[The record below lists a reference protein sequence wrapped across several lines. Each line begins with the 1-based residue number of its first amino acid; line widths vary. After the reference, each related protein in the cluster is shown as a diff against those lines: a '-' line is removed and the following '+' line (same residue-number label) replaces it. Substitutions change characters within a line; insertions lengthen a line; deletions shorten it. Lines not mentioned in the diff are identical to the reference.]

1 MHLNQYCQKVVSL
14 CLSDEAEA
22 GSGGDQPVRNNLTEC
37 NGKGERKFP
46 NPIFLLQS
54 FMPKK
59 THCFER
65 SKSEK
70 TTSINPKKGQH
81 ISGQDT

>member
-46 NPIFLLQS
+46 QS
-54 FMPKK
+54 HF
-59 THCFER
+59 
-65 SKSEK
+65 
-70 TTSINPKKGQH
+70 SI
-81 ISGQDT
+81 TVVYA